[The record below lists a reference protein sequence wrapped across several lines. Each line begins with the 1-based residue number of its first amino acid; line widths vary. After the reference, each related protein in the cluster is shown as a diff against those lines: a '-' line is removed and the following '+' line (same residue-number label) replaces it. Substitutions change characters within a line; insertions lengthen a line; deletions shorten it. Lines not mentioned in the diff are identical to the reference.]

1 MTDIGAH
8 AQECKF
14 YNCTHLHEPGCA
26 VMPRVEDE
34 ESGMD
39 ADHDIS
45 ANRYYI
51 YAELFDELS
60 QAQKY

>member
-1 MTDIGAH
+1 
-8 AQECKF
+8 
-14 YNCTHLHEPGCA
+14 
-26 VMPRVEDE
+26 MPRVEDE
-34 ESGMD
+34 ETGMD